1 MQRIPGKI
9 RTKCIL
15 LLILSLAAPMSVHAQ
30 KQITDTS
37 YTNRV
42 TSVTW
47 MPDGKSMLFSVV
59 KFHKH
64 NENAPFFSKVF
75 RYVFATGRILE
86 LFDNGSNLAPSPDG
100 KTIAFLKRDDKKS
113 SDIYLYDIEKRQ
125 QSRLASDT
133 TKKNALSWSPDGKKI
148 VYNVSHKGKNQDA
161 TVDICVLD
169 LLTSSIRQVTQSDP
183 YKSYSPVW
191 SPDSEKIA
199 YYLEKGDGHDQ
210 VWLTDDE
217 GSFHTNLTRDTTTHN
232 YFPSWID
239 ERTVFYTQ
247 SPETIMTMRIDSGKK
262 EKLEGINNYHAKY
275 SPAAGMFAYVLEDPE
290 KSVVIYDWKNK
301 KSEILVNDTRIK
313 QLF

>member
-1 MQRIPGKI
+1 MQVPGKVVTARFI
-9 RTKCIL
+9 AFIL
-15 LLILSLAAPMSVHAQ
+15 PLATAISVYGQ
-30 KQITDTS
+30 KQVSDTNYS
-37 YTNRV
+37 NRV

-47 MPDGKSMLFSVV
+47 MPDGRSLLFAVV

-64 NENAPFFSKVF
+64 DENAPFFSKVF

-100 KTIAFLKRDDKKS
+100 KTIAFLKRDDKRS

-148 VYNVSHKGKNQDA
+148 VYNISRQRDKKDA
-161 TVDICVLD
+161 AVDICVLN
-169 LLTSSIRQVTQSDP
+169 LVTRSITEVTHSDE
-183 YKSYSPVW
+183 YKSYSPAW
-191 SPDSEKIA
+191 CPDSEKIA
-199 YYLEKGDGHDQ
+199 YYLEKGDDHDQ
-210 VWLTDDE
+210 IWLTDDQ
-217 GSFHTNLTRDTTTHN
+217 GSFHTNVTRDTTTHN

-239 ERTVFYTQ
+239 ERTIFYTQ

-262 EKLEGINNYHAKY
+262 EKLEGINNYHPKY
-275 SPAAGMFAYVLEDPE
+275 SPVAGMFAYVTEDPE
-290 KSVVIYDWKNK
+290 NTVVIYDWKNK
-301 KSEILVNDTRIK
+301 KTEILVNEKRIK

>member
-1 MQRIPGKI
+1 MQRIS
-9 RTKCIL
+9 RTIAGNCNLALIFL
-15 LLILSLAAPMSVHAQ
+15 LGTALHVKAQ
-30 KQITDTS
+30 KQVSDTN

-47 MPDGKSMLFSVV
+47 MPDGKSLLFSVV

-64 NENAPFFSKVF
+64 NDNALFFSKVF

-100 KTIAFLKRDDKKS
+100 KTIAFLKRDDKRS
-113 SDIYLYDIEKRQ
+113 ADIYLFDIENRQ
-125 QSRLASDT
+125 QSLLFSDT
-133 TKKNALSWSPDGKKI
+133 IKKNSLSWSPDGKKL
-148 VYNVSHKGKNQDA
+148 VYNISHKGDKQDPI
-161 TVDICVLD
+161 VDICVLN
-169 LLTSSIRQVTQSDP
+169 LPTKKVRQVTQSNP
-183 YKSYSPVW
+183 YKSYSPSW
-191 SPDSEKIA
+191 CPDSEKIA

-210 VWLTDDE
+210 IWLTDDE

-247 SPETIMTMRIDSGKK
+247 SPDTIMTMRIDSGKRQ
-262 EKLEGINNYHAKY
+262 KLEGINHYHAKY
-275 SPAAGMFAYVLEDPE
+275 SAAAAMFAYVLEDPE
-290 KSVVIYDWKNK
+290 NKVMIYDWKK
-301 KSEILVNDTRIK
+301 TEVLVNDTRIK

>member
-9 RTKCIL
+9 TIL
-15 LLILSLAAPMSVHAQ
+15 LLIFSLAAMFVPAQ
-30 KQITDTS
+30 KQISDTN
-37 YTNRV
+37 YANRV

-47 MPDGKSMLFSVV
+47 MPDGKSLLFSVV

-64 NENAPFFSKVF
+64 SDDAPFFSKVF

-100 KTIAFLKRDDKKS
+100 KTIAFLKRDDKRS
-113 SDIYLYDIEKRQ
+113 ADIYLYDIEKRK
-125 QSRLASDT
+125 QSRLPSDT
-133 TKKNALSWSPDGKKI
+133 AKKNALSWSPDGKKI
-148 VYNVSHKGKNQDA
+148 AYNVSRKGDKQDVI
-161 TVDICVLD
+161 VDICVLD
-169 LLTSSIRQVTQSDP
+169 LLTRSITQVTQSNP
-183 YKSYSPVW
+183 YKSYSPEW

-210 VWLTDDE
+210 IWLTDDQ
-217 GSFHTNLTRDTTTHN
+217 GNFHTNLTRDTTTHN

-247 SPETIMTMRIDSGKK
+247 SPGSIITMRIDSGKK
-262 EKLEGINNYHAKY
+262 EKIEGINNYHPKY
-275 SPAAGMFAYVLEDPE
+275 NPATGLFAYVPEDPE
-290 KSVVIYDWKNK
+290 NTIVIYDWKNK
-301 KSEILVNDTRIK
+301 KSETIVNDIRVK

>member
-9 RTKCIL
+9 KTKCIL
-15 LLILSLAAPMSVHAQ
+15 LLILSLPAAMSLYAQ
-30 KQITDTS
+30 KQIADTNYS
-37 YTNRV
+37 NRV

-47 MPDGKSMLFSVV
+47 MPDGKSLLFSVV
-59 KFHKH
+59 KFHKY
-64 NENAPFFSKVF
+64 NQDAPFFSKVF

-86 LFDNGSNLAPSPDG
+86 LFENGSNLAPSPDG
-100 KTIAFLKRDDKKS
+100 KTIAFLKRDDKRS
-113 SDIYLYDIEKRQ
+113 ADIYLYDIEKRK
-125 QSRLASDT
+125 QSLLSSDT

-148 VYNVSHKGKNQDA
+148 VYNISHKRDKQEA
-161 TVDICVLD
+161 TVDICVLN
-169 LLTSSIRQVTQSDP
+169 LVTRSMTQVTHSDP
-183 YKSYSPVW
+183 YMSYSPAW
-191 SPDSEKIA
+191 CPDSEKIA

-210 VWLTDDE
+210 IWLTDDE

-262 EKLEGINNYHAKY
+262 QILEGINNYHAKY
-275 SPAAGMFAYVLEDPE
+275 SAAAGMFAYVTEDPE
-290 KSVVIYDWKNK
+290 NTVVIYDWINK
-301 KSEILVNDTRIK
+301 KTEILVNDKRIK